1 MKDIISISISIFA
14 LVLSIANTIY
24 LIICN
29 HKRINIL
36 LNTYTKSIINGKYIY
51 IFDLLIENKS
61 RLPIAINSVKIVNK
75 NIEYDM
81 NRNPK
86 LISDITSKTGN
97 MITGNY
103 KLFSAKF
110 PINISG
116 LISDRKF
123 LELSI
128 VEDIDG
134 ECLFE
139 FFTNRGIIKKEI
151 DITEFYIEPTKF
163 IKEYK
168 DFVKYANE

>member
-14 LVLSIANTIY
+14 LVLSIANIIY

-51 IFDLLIENKS
+51 KFDLLIENKS

-75 NIEYDM
+75 N
-81 NRNPK
+81 PK
-86 LISDITSKTGN
+86 LISVITRKTDN
-97 MITGNY
+97 MITENY

-168 DFVKYANE
+168 DFVEYTNE